1 MRVLPGPKHNWASVY
16 RLGTALA
23 AGPAM
28 DTDNVIYVDFRF
40 SKDIRDRQA
49 ISFAQRMKESSQRTR
64 DHLHA
69 ARSALE
75 QIKAITEKRW

>member
-1 MRVLPGPKHNWASVY
+1 
-16 RLGTALA
+16 
-23 AGPAM
+23 M